1 MRKRGI
7 LKKNKKEMVSL
18 DSERAKLII
27 NSKDVVQVLYQ
38 GLPVWLDQVKENNV
52 VEVTRLDRKQKI
64 EVPVYLLVENR
75 SANI

>member
-1 MRKRGI
+1 
-7 LKKNKKEMVSL
+7 L

-38 GLPVWLDQVKENNV
+38 GSPVWLDQVKENNV
-52 VEVTRLDRKQKI
+52 VEVTRLDRKEKI
-64 EVPVYLLVENR
+64 EVPAYLLVENR

>member
-38 GLPVWLDQVKENNV
+38 GSPVWLDQVKENNV
-52 VEVTRLDRKQKI
+52 VEVTRLDRKEKI
-64 EVPVYLLVENR
+64 EVPAYLLVENR